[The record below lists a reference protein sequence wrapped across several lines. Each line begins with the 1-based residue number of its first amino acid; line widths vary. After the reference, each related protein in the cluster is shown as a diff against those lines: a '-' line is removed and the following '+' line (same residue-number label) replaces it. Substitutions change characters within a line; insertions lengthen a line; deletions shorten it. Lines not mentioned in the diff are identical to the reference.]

1 MERIQESV
9 LNELFESAI
18 NPIQWI
24 DNDNHLQLLDQ
35 SRLPQ
40 EEKFL
45 RLNTWEGVF
54 SAIKDMKVRGAPA
67 IGVSAGYALALA
79 CFQLKHVNKEFDLNR
94 IADIGFSLMQA
105 RPTAVYLMWAVERMI
120 AKSRMPAPQKDLA
133 TKLLEEAKAI
143 HLESYES
150 DVKLSEFGADVI
162 QYGSS
167 VLTHCNTG
175 PLATGGFGTALG
187 VIRKAWEQGKIKEVI
202 STETRPWFQ
211 GSRLTMWELN
221 KFGIPSTLI
230 VDSLAGYLMSRG
242 EIQCVIVG
250 ADRIASNGDVANKIG
265 TFSLAV
271 LAKEHGLPFYV
282 AAPIT
287 TIDLDKNTG
296 DEIPIEER
304 LAEEVITVKGISVG
318 VPESKV
324 LNIAFDITPSKYIT
338 SIITDNGVASA
349 PYNKS
354 IKELIIG

>member
-1 MERIQESV
+1 MS
-9 LNELFESAI
+9 ELFENI
-18 NPIQWI
+18 IDPIKWM
-24 DNDNHLQLLDQ
+24 DNDGNLQLLDQ
-35 SRLPQ
+35 SKLPQ
-40 EEKFL
+40 KEEFL
-45 RLNTWEGVF
+45 YLNTWEEVF
-54 SAIKDMKVRGAPA
+54 SAIKDMKIRGAPA
-67 IGVSAGYALALA
+67 IGVAAGYALALA
-79 CFQLKHVNKEFDLNR
+79 CFQLEYVSKELKLNKL
-94 IADIGFSLMQA
+94 ADIGLSLIQA
-105 RPTAVYLMWAVERMI
+105 RPTAVNLKWAVERMI
-120 AKSRMPAPQKDLA
+120 DRSRTPTPQKDFA
-133 TKLLEEAKAI
+133 ARLLEEAKAI

-150 DVKLSEFGADVI
+150 DVKLSEFGADI
-162 QYGSS
+162 IPYGSS

-187 VIRKAWEQGKIKEVI
+187 VIRKAWTQGRIKEVI

-242 EIQCVIVG
+242 KIQCVIVG
-250 ADRIASNGDVANKIG
+250 ADRIAANGDVANKIG

-287 TIDLDKNTG
+287 TIDLGKNTG

-318 VPESKV
+318 VQESKV
-324 LNIAFDITPSKYIT
+324 LNMAFDITPSKYIT
-338 SIITDNGVASA
+338 SIITDNGIAAA

>member
-1 MERIQESV
+1 MS
-9 LNELFESAI
+9 ELFENI
-18 NPIQWI
+18 IDPIKWM
-24 DNDNHLQLLDQ
+24 DNDGNLQLLDQ
-35 SRLPQ
+35 SKLPQ
-40 EEKFL
+40 EEEFL
-45 RLNTWEGVF
+45 YLNTWEEVF
-54 SAIKDMKVRGAPA
+54 SAIKDMKIRGAPA
-67 IGVSAGYALALA
+67 IGVAAGYALALA
-79 CFQLKHVNKEFDLNR
+79 CFQLEYVSKELKLNKL
-94 IADIGFSLMQA
+94 ADIGLSLIQA
-105 RPTAVYLMWAVERMI
+105 RPTAVNLKWAVERMI
-120 AKSRMPAPQKDLA
+120 DRSRTPTPQKDFA
-133 TKLLEEAKAI
+133 ARLLEEAKAI

-150 DVKLSEFGADVI
+150 DVKLSEFGADI
-162 QYGSS
+162 IPYGSS

-187 VIRKAWEQGKIKEVI
+187 VIRKAWTQGRIKEVI

-242 EIQCVIVG
+242 KIQCVIVG
-250 ADRIASNGDVANKIG
+250 ADRIAANGDVANKIG

-287 TIDLDKNTG
+287 TIDLGKNTG

-318 VPESKV
+318 VQESRV
-324 LNIAFDITPSKYIT
+324 LNMAFDITPSKYIT
-338 SIITDNGVASA
+338 SIITDNGIAAA

>member
-1 MERIQESV
+1 MS
-9 LNELFESAI
+9 ELFENI
-18 NPIQWI
+18 IDPIKWM
-24 DNDNHLQLLDQ
+24 DNDGNLQLLDQ
-35 SRLPQ
+35 SKLPQ
-40 EEKFL
+40 EEEFL
-45 RLNTWEGVF
+45 YLNTWEEVF
-54 SAIKDMKVRGAPA
+54 SAIKDMKIRGAPA
-67 IGVSAGYALALA
+67 IGVAAGYALALA
-79 CFQLKHVNKEFDLNR
+79 CFQLEYVSKELKLNKL
-94 IADIGFSLMQA
+94 ADIGLSLIQA
-105 RPTAVYLMWAVERMI
+105 RPTAVNLKWAVERMI
-120 AKSRMPAPQKDLA
+120 DRSRTPTPQKDFA
-133 TKLLEEAKAI
+133 ARLLEEAKAI

-150 DVKLSEFGADVI
+150 DVKLSEFGADI
-162 QYGSS
+162 IPYGSS

-187 VIRKAWEQGKIKEVI
+187 VIRKAWTQGRIKEVI

-242 EIQCVIVG
+242 KIQCVIVG
-250 ADRIASNGDVANKIG
+250 ADRIAANGDVANKIG

-287 TIDLDKNTG
+287 TIDLGKNTG

-318 VPESKV
+318 VQESKV
-324 LNIAFDITPSKYIT
+324 LNMAFDITPSKYIT
-338 SIITDNGVASA
+338 SII
-349 PYNKS
+349 
-354 IKELIIG
+354 

>member
-1 MERIQESV
+1 M
-9 LNELFESAI
+9 
-18 NPIQWI
+18 
-24 DNDNHLQLLDQ
+24 DNDGNLQLLDQ
-35 SRLPQ
+35 SKLPP
-40 EEKFL
+40 EEEFL
-45 RLNTWEGVF
+45 YLNTWEEVF
-54 SAIKDMKVRGAPA
+54 SAIKDMKIRGAPA
-67 IGVSAGYALALA
+67 IGVAAGYALALA
-79 CFQLKHVNKEFDLNR
+79 CFQLEYVSKELKLNKL
-94 IADIGFSLMQA
+94 ADIGLSLIQA
-105 RPTAVYLMWAVERMI
+105 RPTAVNLKWAVERMI
-120 AKSRMPAPQKDLA
+120 DRSRTPTPQKDFA
-133 TKLLEEAKAI
+133 ARLLEEARAI

-150 DVKLSEFGADVI
+150 DVKLSEFGADI
-162 QYGSS
+162 IPYGSS

-187 VIRKAWEQGKIKEVI
+187 VIRKAWTQGRIKEVI

-242 EIQCVIVG
+242 KIQCVIVG
-250 ADRIASNGDVANKIG
+250 ADRIAANGDVANKIG

-287 TIDLDKNTG
+287 TIDLGKNTG

-318 VPESKV
+318 VQESKV
-324 LNIAFDITPSKYIT
+324 LNMAFDITPSKYIT
-338 SIITDNGVASA
+338 SIITDNGIAAA

>member
-1 MERIQESV
+1 M
-9 LNELFESAI
+9 
-18 NPIQWI
+18 
-24 DNDNHLQLLDQ
+24 DNDGNLQLLDQ
-35 SRLPQ
+35 SKLPQ
-40 EEKFL
+40 KEEFL
-45 RLNTWEGVF
+45 YLNTWEEVF
-54 SAIKDMKVRGAPA
+54 SAIKDMKIRGAPA
-67 IGVSAGYALALA
+67 IGVAAGYALALA
-79 CFQLKHVNKEFDLNR
+79 CFQLEYVSKELKLNKL
-94 IADIGFSLMQA
+94 ADIGLSLIQA
-105 RPTAVYLMWAVERMI
+105 RPTAVNLKWAVERMI
-120 AKSRMPAPQKDLA
+120 DRSRTPTPQKDFA
-133 TKLLEEAKAI
+133 ARLLEEAKAI

-150 DVKLSEFGADVI
+150 DVKLSEFGADI
-162 QYGSS
+162 IPYGSS

-187 VIRKAWEQGKIKEVI
+187 VIRKAWTQGRIKEVI

-242 EIQCVIVG
+242 KIQCVIVG
-250 ADRIASNGDVANKIG
+250 ADRIAANGDVANKIG

-287 TIDLDKNTG
+287 TIDLGKNTG

-318 VPESKV
+318 VQESKV
-324 LNIAFDITPSKYIT
+324 LNMAFDITPSKYIT
-338 SIITDNGVASA
+338 SIITDNGIAAA

>member
-9 LNELFESAI
+9 LSELFESAI

-24 DNDNHLQLLDQ
+24 DNDSHLQLLDQ

-45 RLNTWEGVF
+45 RLNTWEEVF

-67 IGVSAGYALALA
+67 IGVAAGYALALA
-79 CFQLKHVNKEFDLNR
+79 CFQLKHINKEFDLNR

-105 RPTAVYLMWAVERMI
+105 RPTAVNLKWAVERMI

-162 QYGSS
+162 PYGSS